1 MALKALSVPAGVF
14 MRPTIYTVAQRAG
27 VSISTVS
34 RVLNDYPLVK
44 AETRAKVLQA
54 VEALGYQPNAS
65 ARSLA
70 ANTTG
75 TIAVV
80 FPKLSGPFFSAL
92 IHGAEIAASES
103 GYHLLIYGASGAA
116 LGADNRTLGILTTKV
131 DGLVL
136 ASSGVSRCYIRD
148 LQRQNLPVV
157 VLGEGP
163 SGAPVDSIQPDNLRG
178 AAKIVTHLI
187 EHGYR
192 RIALIKG
199 PAARTHASDREQGY
213 RKALGDHGLPCYA
226 ELVIAGAF
234 DENSGYTAMQRL
246 LQQDPVPDAVFAAND
261 QMAIGAL
268 AAIHESGLRV
278 PEDIALVG
286 FDDIETA
293 RYTHPPLTTVHQD
306 LLGQGRLAVNMLLG
320 RINGA
325 QSAVETKVLP
335 AELVVRRSCGCAPE
349 NVSPE

>member
-1 MALKALSVPAGVF
+1 
-14 MRPTIYTVAQRAG
+14 MRPTIYTVARRAG

-34 RVLNDYPLVK
+34 RVLNNPTLVK
-44 AETRAKVLQA
+44 TETRAKVLQA
-54 VEALGYQPNAS
+54 MEALGYQPS
-65 ARSLA
+65 ACARGLA

-92 IHGAEIAASES
+92 IHGAEIAAGES

-116 LGADNRTLGILTTKV
+116 LGADNQTLGMLTTKV
-131 DGLVL
+131 DGLIL
-136 ASSGVSRCYIRD
+136 ASPGVSRRYIRD

-157 VLGEGP
+157 VLGQKP
-163 SGAPVDSIQPDNLRG
+163 SGSDSPVDSIQPENVGG
-178 AAKIVTHLI
+178 AQKAVAHLI

-192 RIALIKG
+192 RIAMIKG
-199 PAARTHASDREQGY
+199 PEAKTHASDREHGY
-213 RKALGDHGLPCYA
+213 RKALHDRGLPCYA

-234 DENSGYTAMQRL
+234 DEKSGYTAMQRL
-246 LQQDPVPDAVFAAND
+246 LRQAPAPDAVFAASD
-261 QMAIGAL
+261 QMAIGAM

-293 RYTHPPLTTVHQD
+293 QYTHPPLTTVHQD
-306 LLGQGRLAVNMLLG
+306 LLGQGQLAVNLLLA
-320 RINGA
+320 RINGTT
-325 QSAVETKVLP
+325 SAVETKVLP
-335 AELVVRRSCGCAPE
+335 AELVVRRSCGCTPE
-349 NVSPE
+349 NVLSE

>member
-1 MALKALSVPAGVF
+1 

-34 RVLNDYPLVK
+34 RVLNNQPLVK

-54 VEALGYQPNAS
+54 MEALGYQPNAS
-65 ARSLA
+65 ARGLA
-70 ANTTG
+70 ANRTG

-103 GYHLLIYGASGAA
+103 GYHLLIYGAAGAA
-116 LGADNRTLGILTTKV
+116 LGADNQTLGMLTTKV

-157 VLGEGP
+157 VLGEEP
-163 SGAPVDSIQPDNLRG
+163 SGSDTPVDSIQPDNVGG
-178 AAKIVTHLI
+178 AEKIVTHLI

-199 PAARTHASDREQGY
+199 PAARTHASDRERGY
-213 RKALGDHGLPCYA
+213 RKALQEHGLPWYA
-226 ELVIAGAF
+226 DLVISGAF
-234 DENSGYTAMQRL
+234 DENSGYAAMSRL
-246 LQQDPVPDAVFAAND
+246 LQQDPIPDAVFAAND
-261 QMAIGAL
+261 QMAIGAM
-268 AAIHESGLRV
+268 AAIHKGGLRV

-286 FDDIETA
+286 FDDIVTA
-293 RYTHPPLTTVHQD
+293 QYMRPPLTTVHQD
-306 LLGQGRLAVNMLLG
+306 LLGQGQLAVNLLLA

-325 QSAVETKVLP
+325 EPAVEAKILP
-335 AELVVRRSCGCAPE
+335 AVLVIRRSCGCTSANVIPE
-349 NVSPE
+349 

>member
-1 MALKALSVPAGVF
+1 
-14 MRPTIYTVAQRAG
+14 MRPTIYTVAEHAG

-34 RVLNDYPLVK
+34 RVLNDQSLVK
-44 AETRAKVLQA
+44 AETKAKVLRA

-75 TIAVV
+75 TIAVI

-92 IHGAEIAASES
+92 IHGAETAASDS
-103 GYHLLIYGASGAA
+103 GYHLLIYGASGVT
-116 LGADNRTLGILTTKV
+116 LGADNQTLGMLTTKV

-136 ASSGVSRCYIRD
+136 ASSAVSRCYIRD

-157 VLGEGP
+157 VLGAEPP
-163 SGAPVDSIQPDNLRG
+163 SSGTPVDSIQPDNAGG
-178 AAKIVTHLI
+178 AEKMMTHLI

-192 RIALIKG
+192 RIAMIKG
-199 PAARTHASDREQGY
+199 PATRTHASDRERGY
-213 RKALGDHGLPCYA
+213 RKALQEHGLPCCD
-226 ELVIAGAF
+226 ELVVAGAF
-234 DENSGYTAMQRL
+234 DENSGYTAMQYL
-246 LQQDPVPDAVFAAND
+246 LQQAPVPDAVFAASD
-261 QMAIGAL
+261 QMAIGAM
-268 AAIHESGLRV
+268 AAIHESGLRI

-293 RYTHPPLTTVHQD
+293 QYTHPPLTTVHQD
-306 LLGQGRLAVNMLLG
+306 LFGQGQLAVRMLLA

-325 QSAVETKVLP
+325 TSAAETQRLP
-335 AELVVRRSCGCAPE
+335 TALVIRRSCGCMPDNGILE
-349 NVSPE
+349 